1 MKRASSVAFI
11 NVLAIACI
19 VLCYVAIRKLAAASN
34 DHGLVRI
41 TATDISKHWIE
52 CPTTLSPPVA
62 FDATLPFQFR
72 PRQQQSNCTIPSI
85 VHFSFGMADGDV
97 SFGLI
102 QYLSLISALHV
113 LGPQR
118 VLIHYDQRP
127 SGIYW
132 DMLKDHVQLEKAR
145 KVTSIFGNPV
155 GHYAHKA
162 DIIRLEALL
171 KYGGIYLD
179 MDVFVLRPFDA
190 ILVHDFVMGR
200 EQGIGLCN
208 AVILA
213 NKESPFLRRWYESY
227 RDFNQSDWN
236 RHSVRLPAE
245 MARSHPDEI
254 TVLDDHKFFW
264 PLWTEQGRQSIYFG
278 HDYDYASNLAVHTWN
293 SASGAML
300 RDLSMASLLECRSSL
315 FSVMRMYVPKNF
327 ISVMIA
333 CSSRAASDAT
343 LESLQSL
350 LKQSWTH
357 WEALLVGDTRS
368 IRSCEEAIGRLSQA
382 YPGLEI
388 ERKFRVQKASKQTS
402 MTLLDRGV
410 EAARGSIVVVLKP
423 GQAIISPHF
432 LIDVER
438 AVAKDPQRLMYAADH
453 VHVDN
458 NKTRVS
464 GSRVRPL
471 YEVGRNGEV
480 ISIAPIWV
488 DA

>member
-11 NVLAIACI
+11 NVLAIAC
-19 VLCYVAIRKLAAASN
+19 VFSYYVAIRKRAAASN
-34 DHGLVRI
+34 DHGAI
-41 TATDISKHWIE
+41 SIDATDISKHWIK
-52 CPTTLSPPVA
+52 CSTPMSPPVA
-62 FDATLPFQFR
+62 FDARLPFQFR
-72 PRQQQSNCTIPSI
+72 PRQQQHSRIPSI

-118 VLIHYDQRP
+118 VLVHYDQRP

-155 GHYAHKA
+155 SHYAHKA

-171 KYGGIYLD
+171 KYGGVYLD

-190 ILVHDFVMGR
+190 ILMHDFVMGQ

-213 NKESPFLRRWYESY
+213 NKDSPFLKRWYDSY
-227 RDFNQSDWN
+227 RGFDQSDWN

-245 MARSHPDEI
+245 MARSYPNEI

-264 PLWTEQGRQSIYFG
+264 PMWTEQGRHSIYFG

-293 SASGAML
+293 GASRAML
-300 RDLSMASLLECRSSL
+300 GDISMASLLECRSSL
-315 FSVMRMYVPKNF
+315 FAVMRTYVPKNF
-327 ISVMIA
+327 ISVIIM
-333 CSSRAASDAT
+333 CSSLEASDAT

-357 WEALLVGDTRS
+357 WEALLVGDRRS
-368 IRSCEEAIGRLSQA
+368 IRGCEMAIGRLSRA
-382 YPGLEI
+382 YHGAEI
-388 ERKFRVQKASKQTS
+388 RRKFRVHKAGKVTAMTS
-402 MTLLDRGV
+402 SLERDAA
-410 EAARGSIVVVLKP
+410 AARGSIVVVLKP
-423 GQAIISPHF
+423 GQVINNNPHF
-432 LIDVER
+432 LLDIER
-438 AVAKDPQRLMYAADH
+438 AVAKNPQALDTWGGQRAA
-453 VHVDN
+453 
-458 NKTRVS
+458 
-464 GSRVRPL
+464 
-471 YEVGRNGEV
+471 
-480 ISIAPIWV
+480 
-488 DA
+488 

>member
-19 VLCYVAIRKLAAASN
+19 VLCYVAIRKLAAASK

-85 VHFSFGMADGDV
+85 VHFSFGMADGDDV

-102 QYLSLISALHV
+102 QYLSVISALHV

-118 VLIHYDQRP
+118 VLIHYDQQP

-132 DMLKDHVQLEKAR
+132 DMLKDHVELKKAR
-145 KVTSIFGNPV
+145 KVTSIFGNPIS
-155 GHYAHKA
+155 HYAHKA
-162 DIIRLEALL
+162 DIIRIEALL
-171 KYGGIYLD
+171 EYGGIYLD

-190 ILVHDFVMGR
+190 LLVHNDFVMGL

-213 NKESPFLRRWYESY
+213 NKDSPFLKRWYESY
-227 RDFNQSDWN
+227 RDFHQSDWN
-236 RHSVRLPAE
+236 RHSVRLPAQ
-245 MARSHPDEI
+245 MARLYPNEI

-315 FSVMRMYVPKNF
+315 FAVMRTYVPKNF
-327 ISVMIA
+327 ISVIIM
-333 CSSRAASDAT
+333 CSSRATSDDT
-343 LESLQSL
+343 LQSLQSL
-350 LKQSWTH
+350 LTQSWTH
-357 WEALLVGDTRS
+357 WEALLVGDRRS
-368 IRSCEEAIGRLSQA
+368 ISRCEKAIGRLSQA

-388 ERKFRVQKASKQTS
+388 QRKFGLHNRAEKEASMVS
-402 MTLLDRGV
+402 SLDKGV
-410 EAARGSIVVVLKP
+410 EAARGSIVVDLEP
-423 GQAIISPHF
+423 GQVFDSPHF
-432 LIDVER
+432 LLDIER
-438 AVAKDPQRLMYAADH
+438 AVAKSPRHLIYASDH
-453 VHVDN
+453 VRFNGNNTHVP
-458 NKTRVS
+458 
-464 GSRVRPL
+464 GSYVYP
-471 YEVGRNGEV
+471 GRKE
-480 ISIAPIWV
+480 
-488 DA
+488 